1 MSTTRHPPRA
11 SPRTDADPSRRGDA
25 ASTDDPGT
33 TDTAVP
39 DPLRSAPAAGGEPQ
53 FFEDFAEESGFHD
66 RFDTSVSHG
75 VDPLAVPDAVHE
87 WSGDHDMSCAGPTT
101 QRVVHVAAHAES
113 FWWCAPKGPE
123 SGHLM
128 TSLNTLGYGIAS
140 FSPRQVFED
149 VSRVCWTQNLTDL
162 GGRKWTQ
169 MLVVP
174 EETFQANGLRMD
186 YVSPGFGDE
195 GTPGGNQLIPPDEA
209 FGLKV
214 LVGTVIAFMGR
225 EEIGGSGP
233 DLFTTEDKAKRYR
246 HCVTDLGDG
255 TVEIEQER
263 DDGVHTWTS
272 PRRVPRWS
280 GASDLRGRQLRR
292 TEVAAGEG
300 RPRALHVALGR
311 HRDHLIAA

>member
-1 MSTTRHPPRA
+1 
-11 SPRTDADPSRRGDA
+11 
-25 ASTDDPGT
+25 
-33 TDTAVP
+33 
-39 DPLRSAPAAGGEPQ
+39 
-53 FFEDFAEESGFHD
+53 
-66 RFDTSVSHG
+66 
-75 VDPLAVPDAVHE
+75 
-87 WSGDHDMSCAGPTT
+87 
-101 QRVVHVAAHAES
+101 
-113 FWWCAPKGPE
+113 
-123 SGHLM
+123 M

-225 EEIGGSGP
+225 RIS
-233 DLFTTEDKAKRYR
+233 A
-246 HCVTDLGDG
+246 
-255 TVEIEQER
+255 
-263 DDGVHTWTS
+263 
-272 PRRVPRWS
+272 
-280 GASDLRGRQLRR
+280 
-292 TEVAAGEG
+292 AAGRTCS
-300 RPRALHVALGR
+300 RPRTRPSATAT
-311 HRDHLIAA
+311 A